1 MRRLPIIWWGVW
13 PDLKPGGPAV
23 TPQPILALLGPT
35 GSAKSDVALRVA
47 EELGATILSVDSMQ
61 VYRGMDIGTAK
72 PTVAERRR
80 VPHVMIDLVDP
91 EENYTVAEFR
101 RAAHHHLE
109 QLGNTPVMV
118 VGGSGLHFRAVVDPM
133 SFPPHDDT
141 LRKRLEETP
150 PAELAAELL
159 LADPE
164 AGERLDFR
172 NSRRLIRAV
181 EILRLTGA
189 TPSAR
194 ATGQEAAALRE
205 YRAERPLVAVG
216 IDPGPDLPARL
227 GTRLEGMLEAGL
239 LREVTELAPRL
250 GRNAQA
256 AVGYRQLLAVVRGE
270 LAYKLGVE
278 AVRKATLSLARRQ
291 RTFFRR
297 DPRIRWVPWSASV
310 ADLGRV
316 VREALL
322 S

>member
-1 MRRLPIIWWGVW
+1 M
-13 PDLKPGGPAV
+13 
-23 TPQPILALLGPT
+23 TPPILALLGPT
-35 GSAKSDVALRVA
+35 GSAKSEVALRVA

-72 PTVAERRR
+72 PTVAERWR

-109 QLGNTPVMV
+109 QFGNTPVMV

-133 SFPPHDDT
+133 SFPPYDDR

-150 PAELAAELL
+150 PAELAVELL
-159 LADPE
+159 LADPG

-172 NSRRLIRAV
+172 NARRLIRAV

-194 ATGQEAAALRE
+194 AAGQEAVALRD
-205 YRAERPLVAVG
+205 YRSERPLVAVG

-270 LAYKLGVE
+270 LAYTLGVE

-310 ADLGRV
+310 DDLGRV